1 MRQEADLTRQEEHF
15 AFGRNWAS
23 YASGIGG
30 EQIAAARRGLTR
42 LTGGDLRGRRFLD
55 IGCGSGVHALAALAL
70 GASEVVAVDIDPD
83 SVATTR
89 AVLGA
94 HAPASR
100 WSAQQISIFDMDPA
114 ALGTFDVVYSWGVL
128 HHTGDMNRAL
138 QKAAALVGDGGEF
151 VFALYQRTLCC
162 DLWKF
167 EKRWYAH
174 ADVDAQRRAERVY
187 VHAFRAGLALT
198 GRSLSSYVAGY
209 KGKRGMDF
217 HHDVRDWLGGWP
229 YESISA
235 SGVER
240 LMRDFGLARKA
251 FFGRRG
257 IGFGAL
263 GVGCNE
269 YVYVRGS
276 R

>member
-1 MRQEADLTRQEEHF
+1 MGQEADLTRQEEHF

-30 EQIAAARRGLTR
+30 EQIEAARHGLVR
-42 LTGGDLRGRRFLD
+42 LTGGDLTGRRFLD

-83 SVATTR
+83 SVATTKR
-89 AVLGA
+89 VLAA
-94 HAPASR
+94 HAPSAR
-100 WSAQQISIFDMDPA
+100 WSAQQISVFDMEPA
-114 ALGTFDVVYSWGVL
+114 MLGTFDVVYSWGVL
-128 HHTGDMNRAL
+128 HHTGDMNRA
-138 QKAAALVGDGGEF
+138 QRKAAALVAERGQF

-162 DLWKF
+162 DLWKV

-174 ADVDAQRRAERVY
+174 ADVAAQRRAEKAY
-187 VHAFRAGLALT
+187 VQAFRAGLALT
-198 GRSLSSYVAGY
+198 GRSLSGYVAGY
-209 KGKRGMDF
+209 KSKRGMDF
-217 HHDVRDWLGGWP
+217 QHDVRDWLGGWP

-235 SGVER
+235 AGVDR
-240 LMRDFGLARKA
+240 LMREFGLARTA
-251 FFGRRG
+251 FFGKRG

-269 YVYVRGS
+269 YVYARGS